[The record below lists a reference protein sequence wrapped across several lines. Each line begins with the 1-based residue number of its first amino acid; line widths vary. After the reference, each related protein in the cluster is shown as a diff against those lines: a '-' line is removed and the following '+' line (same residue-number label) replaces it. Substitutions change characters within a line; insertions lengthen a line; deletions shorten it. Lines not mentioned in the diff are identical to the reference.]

1 MSNTITHKKTIR
13 EIRRRGEIQRDA
25 LTKMFFP
32 NDEIVYTEQ
41 VVLDLKN
48 MGKSMAV
55 FVSPI
60 VGGKAQT
67 ENGQSTKIIE
77 NPPYVESRKVISAE
91 TLFKRE
97 AGEAVE
103 TGAAGALQ
111 RKQAKLLGQE
121 EAEVKNKIEY
131 MVGQFLQTGKINSL
145 DGESQWEYDYAMS
158 NKVTLTGED
167 LWNTSTSDPVADIE
181 TAINTAEESGEKVEV
196 IVLGQNAAN
205 DFINNTKA
213 QALLDNRRIKLGE
226 IDPKKLAPGFKY
238 LGTINYSGVDIYSYN
253 RSVTAPDGSNVK
265 ILADNAMV
273 GGPIDRSILYAPI
286 INLKDKDSPLKF
298 TARYSDL
305 KVAENGKTAHVTTE
319 TRPVFEPGDMAGYFS
334 WVVTS

>member
-13 EIRRRGEIQRDA
+13 EIRRRGEIKRDA
-25 LTKMFFP
+25 LTRMFFS
-32 NDEIVYTEQ
+32 NDETIYTEQ

-60 VGGKAQT
+60 VGGRARK
-67 ENGQSTKIIE
+67 EEGQASKIIE
-77 NPPYVESRKVISAE
+77 NPPYVESRKPISAE

-97 AGEAVE
+97 AGEAVA
-103 TGAAGALQ
+103 TGAVGAVQ

-121 EAEVKNKIEY
+121 EAEIKNKIEY
-131 MVGQFLQTGKINSL
+131 MVGQFLQTGKVTSL
-145 DGESQWEYDYAMS
+145 DGEYAWEYDYGMT
-158 NKVTLTGED
+158 NKKTLPAEE
-167 LWNTSTSDPVADIE
+167 LWSASTSDPLGDID
-181 TAINTAEESGEKVEV
+181 TAVEKAEESGEKVEV
-196 IVLGQNAAN
+196 VILGQKAAKDLIAN
-205 DFINNTKA
+205 DKA
-213 QALLDNRRIKLGE
+213 AGLLDNRRIKLGE

-238 LGTINYSGVDIYSYN
+238 IGTVNYSGVDLYSYN
-253 RSVTAPDGSNVK
+253 RSVTAPDGSAKK

-273 GGPIDRSILYAPI
+273 GGPVDRTILYAPI
-286 INLKDKDSPLKF
+286 INLKDKESPLKF
-298 TARYSDL
+298 TSRYSDL

-334 WVVTS
+334 WIVTD